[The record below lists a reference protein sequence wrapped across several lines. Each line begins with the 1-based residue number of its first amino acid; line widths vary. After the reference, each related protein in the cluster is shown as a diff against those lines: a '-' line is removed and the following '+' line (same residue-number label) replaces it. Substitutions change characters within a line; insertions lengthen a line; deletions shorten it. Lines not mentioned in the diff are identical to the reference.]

1 MSSDEAS
8 RVAHRLLCGRLAG
21 LLFLAGSLAGIPVN
35 QLFDP
40 ADMTRMHLTT
50 LLGIVSGLV
59 CVLLPW
65 DRFHSGWL
73 HAIPAIAAAEVLV
86 TMWSIGGRDADAY
99 LWFLVLIVVFV
110 AFAFDD
116 RRAIAVHVTLCA
128 VAAGYP
134 ILLVDAERRDAVIAE
149 VLLAVPILLV
159 AAGIVVYLRER
170 LTAAVD
176 ALAGQALSDA
186 LTGVGNYR
194 LLDARLQYE
203 VTRHRRNGRPLS
215 LVVLDLDG
223 FKQVNDTL
231 GHPVG
236 DELLRQVAAV
246 LSAAV
251 RDQDTVV
258 RQGGDEFCVL
268 APETGRAEAEALA
281 GRIKVALRGLVANGE
296 PLSASAGFATFPDD
310 ATSAEVLLAH
320 ADLEQRRDKA
330 AGRGRGLLRAVR

>member
-1 MSSDEAS
+1 MSSDPAS
-8 RVAHRLLCGRLAG
+8 RAAHRLLCGRLAG

-35 QLFDP
+35 ELFEPADP
-40 ADMTRMHLTT
+40 ARVHLITAV
-50 LLGIVSGLV
+50 GVVSGLV

-65 DRFHSGWL
+65 DRLDARWL
-73 HAIPAIAAAEVLV
+73 HAIPVIASLEVAL
-86 TMWSIGGRDADAY
+86 TMWGIGGRDAPAY
-99 LWFLVLIVVFV
+99 LWFLVFIVVFIG
-110 AFAFDD
+110 FAFDD
-116 RRAIAVHVTLCA
+116 RRAIAGHMSLSLLV
-128 VAAGYP
+128 AGYP
-134 ILLVDAERRDAVIAE
+134 LLLAAPSSRASILAE
-149 VLLAVPILLV
+149 VLLAVPILFV
-159 AAGIVVYLRER
+159 AAGVVVHLRER

-194 LLDARLQYE
+194 LLDARLRYE
-203 VTRHRRNGRPLS
+203 VTRHRRSGRPLS

-236 DELLRQVAAV
+236 DELLRQVADV
-246 LSAAV
+246 LRASV
-251 RDQDTVV
+251 REQDTVV

-281 GRIKVALRGLVANGE
+281 GRIKLGLRSLVANGE
-296 PLSASAGFATFPDD
+296 PLSASAGQATFPDD

-330 AGRGRGLLRAVR
+330 AGRGRGVLRAVR

>member
-1 MSSDEAS
+1 MSSDPAS
-8 RVAHRLLCGRLAG
+8 RAAHRLLCGRLAG

-40 ADMTRMHLTT
+40 ADPVRMHVISGV
-50 LLGIVSGLV
+50 GIASGLL
-59 CVLLPW
+59 CLLLPW
-65 DRFHSGWL
+65 DRIAARWL
-73 HAIPAIAAAEVLV
+73 HAVPVVASLEVAL
-86 TMWSIGGRDADAY
+86 TMWGISDHAHAY
-99 LWFLVLIVVFV
+99 LWFLVFVVVFV

-116 RRAIAVHVTLCA
+116 RRVVAAHIALPLVV
-128 VAAGYP
+128 AGYP
-134 ILLVDAERRDAVIAE
+134 ILLANPDERAGVLAE
-149 VLLAVPILLV
+149 VLLAVPILFV
-159 AAGIVVYLRER
+159 AAGVVVHLRER

-176 ALAGQALSDA
+176 ALAAQALSDA

-194 LLDARLQYE
+194 LLEARLQYE

-236 DELLRQVAAV
+236 DRLLRQVAEV
-246 LSAAV
+246 LSATV

-268 APETGRAEAEALA
+268 APETGRGEAEALA
-281 GRIKVALRGLVANGE
+281 NRIKVALRALVANGE
-296 PLSASAGFATFPDD
+296 PLSASAGHATFPDD

-330 AGRGRGLLRAVR
+330 HGRGRGLLRAVR